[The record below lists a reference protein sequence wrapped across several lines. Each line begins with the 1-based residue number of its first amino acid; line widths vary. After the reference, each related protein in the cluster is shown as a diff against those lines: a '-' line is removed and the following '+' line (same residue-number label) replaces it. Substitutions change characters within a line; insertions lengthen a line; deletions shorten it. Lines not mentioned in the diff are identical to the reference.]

1 MLLGGEEGLEFE
13 SHGNGAQLE
22 QVSELK
28 YLGCGFGELG
38 TYHAVCSRK
47 VASGRKDV
55 GAG

>member
-1 MLLGGEEGLEFE
+1 M
-13 SHGNGAQLE
+13 NGAQLE